1 MIHCGYAQREQLNQE
16 KKKKKKIKNKKTVN
30 GLYLEAYVYILI
42 KR

>member
-16 KKKKKKIKNKKTVN
+16 KKKKKTKNKKTVN